1 MNAIDTSMFDRPA
14 RQPGSAARH
23 AEGEGAQPMD
33 LIFIEGF
40 TGETVI
46 GIDPEELHDPQPVQ
60 IDLWAGL
67 PRSRAC
73 DTDAIHDT
81 IDYGRVHGALQ
92 ALMLNHG
99 VQLLEALAEVIAQ
112 MLLVDFGAHWV
123 RVGLVKP
130 HKFANVKAV
139 GVTIERRREPV
150 APAQAQAHKR
160 EGVALA
166 LLGAGMFPPEGTF

>member
-14 RQPGSAARH
+14 RRAANAARH
-23 AEGEGAQPMD
+23 IEGEGAQPMD

-73 DTDAIHDT
+73 DTDAINDT
-81 IDYGRVHGALQ
+81 IDYGKVHGALQ
-92 ALMLNHG
+92 ALLSNHG

-123 RVGLVKP
+123 RVALVKP
-130 HKFANVKAV
+130 NKFANVKAV
-139 GVTIERRREPV
+139 GVTIERRRASV
-150 APAQAQAHKR
+150 APVHKR

>member
-1 MNAIDTSMFDRPA
+1 MNAVDTSMFDRPA
-14 RQPGSAARH
+14 RQAGNAARH
-23 AEGEGAQPMD
+23 AEGEQPMD

-46 GIDPEELHDPQPVQ
+46 GIDPQELHDPQPVQ

-81 IDYGRVHGALQ
+81 IDYGKVHGALQ
-92 ALMLNHG
+92 ALLANHG

-123 RVGLVKP
+123 RVALGKP

-139 GVTIERRREPV
+139 GVTIERRRAPV
-150 APAQAQAHKR
+150 APAHKR

-166 LLGAGMFPPEGTF
+166 LLGAGMFPPEGAF

>member
-14 RQPGSAARH
+14 RYTDGTSRQT
-23 AEGEGAQPMD
+23 EGEGAQPMD
-33 LIFIEGF
+33 IIFIEGF

-73 DTDAIHDT
+73 ETDAIHDT
-81 IDYGRVHGALQ
+81 IDYGKVHGALQ
-92 ALMLNHG
+92 ALLKNHG
-99 VQLLEALAEVIAQ
+99 VQLLEALAEAIAQ

-123 RVGLVKP
+123 RIALVKP
-130 HKFANVKAV
+130 RKFANVKAV
-139 GVTIERRREPV
+139 GVTIERRR
-150 APAQAQAHKR
+150 APPGGASRR

-166 LLGAGMFPPEGTF
+166 LLGAGMFPPEGGH

>member
-1 MNAIDTSMFDRPA
+1 MNAIDTSMFDRPV
-14 RQPGSAARH
+14 RQAGGAARH
-23 AEGEGAQPMD
+23 TEGEGAQPMD

-81 IDYGRVHGALQ
+81 IDYGKVHGALQ
-92 ALMLNHG
+92 ALLASHG

-123 RVGLVKP
+123 RVALVKP

-139 GVTIERRREPV
+139 GVTIERRRAPV
-150 APAQAQAHKR
+150 IPVHKR

-166 LLGAGMFPPEGTF
+166 LLGAGMFPPEGTL